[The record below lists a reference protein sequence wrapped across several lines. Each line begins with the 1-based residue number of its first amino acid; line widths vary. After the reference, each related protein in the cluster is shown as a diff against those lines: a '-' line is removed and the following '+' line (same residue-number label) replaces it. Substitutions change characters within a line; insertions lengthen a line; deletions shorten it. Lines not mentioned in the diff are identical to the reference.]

1 MLQSP
6 FHIERDVQDERF
18 TADSLR
24 EPTTHFRSAWMRAWE
39 IITSQTI
46 LPFHAF
52 EFLKCWGEIL
62 RPMLR
67 WRPALDPCSNLTY
80 FSSPRSQRVTFTAC
94 SRRTPSVKKPCL
106 ATILVTIVKKLERL
120 FRNNTSLFSKIGF
133 AAPVRKAAHACNKT
147 IIKYLGWTY
156 NKEAACSKS
165 QLA

>member
-18 TADSLR
+18 TAASLR

-67 WRPALDPCSNLTY
+67 RRPALDPCSNLTY
-80 FSSPRSQRVTFTAC
+80 SSSPRSQRVTFTTC
-94 SRRTPSVKKPCL
+94 SRRIPSVKKPCL
-106 ATILVTIVKKLERL
+106 ATILVTIVKSLRDCSGTIPHFSPRLASRHPLEKQRTHVIKRL
-120 FRNNTSLFSKIGF
+120 
-133 AAPVRKAAHACNKT
+133 
-147 IIKYLGWTY
+147 
-156 NKEAACSKS
+156 
-165 QLA
+165 